1 MRGETIMT
9 ELRRRMIED
18 LALAGYSP
26 KTQKSYLDAVRK
38 LAKYYMRSPDLLSE
52 EEIRQ
57 FFLYLINRKKAA
69 KSTVTIYL
77 CGIKFFFEKT
87 LGRLWPVFD
96 LVRPRRSKKLPVV
109 LSREEV
115 RAVLKR
121 IKHPVLHMAL
131 TTMYACGLRI
141 SEAVLLTLKDI
152 DGDRHQLWVRCGKG
166 GKDRAVPLPDHV
178 LKLLRSHYK
187 NHGNGGT
194 WLFPQKQGHIGT
206 DILQDVFKLALHETG
221 ITKSAT
227 PHTLRHSYATHL
239 LENGEDI
246 TTLQKILGHADIST
260 TKIYL
265 HLTSRISERL
275 DKNLNELMCD
285 L

>member
-1 MRGETIMT
+1 MT
-9 ELRRRMIED
+9 ELRRRMMED

-26 KTQKSYLDAVRK
+26 KTQRSYLDAVRK
-38 LAKYYMRSPDLLSE
+38 LAKHFMRSPDLLSE
-52 EEIRQ
+52 EEVRQ
-57 FFLYLINRKKAA
+57 FFLYLINKRKAA

-87 LGRLWPVFD
+87 LGRLRPVFD

-121 IKHPVLHMAL
+121 IKHPVVRMAL
-131 TTMYACGLRI
+131 TAMYACGLRI
-141 SEAVLLTLKDI
+141 SEAVRLTVKDI

-194 WLFPQKQGHIGT
+194 WLFPQKQAHIGT
-206 DILQDVFKLALHETG
+206 DILQDAFKLALHEAG
-221 ITKSAT
+221 IKKSAT

-246 TTLQKILGHADIST
+246 TTLQRILGHADIST

-275 DKNLNELMCD
+275 GKNLNELMSD

>member
-1 MRGETIMT
+1 MT
-9 ELRRRMIED
+9 ELRRRMMED

-38 LAKYYMRSPDLLSE
+38 LAKHYMRSPDRLSE
-52 EEIRQ
+52 EEVRQ
-57 FFLYLINRKKAA
+57 FFLYLINKRRAA

-87 LGRLWPVFD
+87 LGRVWPVFD

-121 IKHPVLHMAL
+121 LRHPVVRMAL

-141 SEAVLLTLKDI
+141 AETARLTVKDI
-152 DGDRHQLWVRCGKG
+152 DADRKHLWVRCGKG

-178 LKLLRSHYK
+178 LKLLRAHCK
-187 NHGNGGT
+187 NFGGAGSP
-194 WLFPQKQGHIGT
+194 WLFPCKEGHIST
-206 DILQDVFKLALHETG
+206 DTLQHAFKMALHQAG
-221 ITKSAT
+221 ITKNAT

-246 TTLQKILGHADIST
+246 TTLQHILGHADIST

-265 HLTSRISERL
+265 HLTSRITERL
-275 DKNLNELMCD
+275 GKSLNDLMSD

>member
-1 MRGETIMT
+1 MT
-9 ELRRRMIED
+9 ELRRRMMED

-26 KTQKSYLDAVRK
+26 KTQKSYLDTVRA
-38 LAKYYMRSPDLLSE
+38 LAKYYMRSPDQLSE
-52 EEIRQ
+52 EEVRG
-57 FFLYLINRKKAA
+57 FFLYLIERRKAA
-69 KSTVTIYL
+69 KSTVTIHL

-87 LGRLWPVFD
+87 LGRVWPVFD
-96 LVRPRRSKKLPVV
+96 LVRPRRRKKLPVV

-115 RAVLKR
+115 RAVLKHLR
-121 IKHPVLHMAL
+121 HPVVRMAL

-141 SEAVLLTLKDI
+141 AEAARLTVRDI
-152 DGDRHQLWVRCGKG
+152 DADRRHLWVRCGKG

-178 LKLLRSHYK
+178 LKLLRAHYQK
-187 NHGNGGT
+187 CGNGSP
-194 WLFPQKQGHIGT
+194 WLFPQKQGHIST
-206 DILQDVFKLALHETG
+206 DTLQHAFKMALVEAG
-221 ITKSAT
+221 INKDAT

-265 HLTSRISERL
+265 HLTSRITERL
-275 DKNLNELMCD
+275 GKSLNDLMSD